1 MLRLRGVDPSS
12 QVLVSGC
19 RACIARLPECVLRVL
34 RVALFEVGHASPS
47 NSGTNYEEVHNC
59 HDSSMHGCFLRNSQ
73 SVTWLG
79 YETTDDAKP
88 YIHVD
93 G

>member
-1 MLRLRGVDPSS
+1 M
-12 QVLVSGC
+12 
-19 RACIARLPECVLRVL
+19 RVL

-47 NSGTNYEEVHNC
+47 NGGDHEQVDNC
-59 HDSSMHGCFLRNSQ
+59 HDSSVHGCFLRNSQ

-93 G
+93 E